1 MKNISRKGEKKMI
14 NFRKFRLFVI
24 LVLISFLLGGGSILA
39 TETIVVIK
47 GSTTILPIAQSCA
60 EVFMEEN
67 QEISISVQG
76 GGSGVGIASLIDKT
90 CNIATASRPIKEK
103 ERATAQEKGV
113 NPVETVVARD
123 AIALVVHPS
132 NILTGLTLADI
143 KAIYTGKVSNWSEVG
158 GADQEII
165 VVSRDSASGTFETF
179 NELALEG
186 EKVRADALLQAS
198 NAAVVT
204 TVANTPGAIGYV
216 GLGYVSKE
224 VKALSVNEVMPSKE
238 TVNAGNY
245 PLARSLFMY
254 TDGKPEG
261 AVKKFVDFVLSAEGQ
276 KLVEENGYISL

>member
-1 MKNISRKGEKKMI
+1 MI
-14 NFRKFRLFVI
+14 NVGKFKLFVS
-24 LVLISFLLGGGSILA
+24 LVLISFLLYGSPILA

-47 GSTTILPIAQSCA
+47 GSTTVLPIAQSCA

-67 QEISISVQG
+67 PAISISVQG
-76 GGSGVGIASLIDKT
+76 GGSGVGIASLIDGT
-90 CNIATASRPIKEK
+90 CNIANASRPIKEK
-103 ERATAQEKGV
+103 EIATAQEKGV
-113 NPVETVVARD
+113 NPVETVIARD

-132 NILTGLTLADI
+132 NALAGLTLAEI

-224 VKALSVNEVMPSKE
+224 IKALTVDEVIPSKE
-238 TVNAGNY
+238 TVNAGDY

-261 AVKKFVDFVLSAEGQ
+261 AVKKFIDFVLSAEGQ